1 MSNLMYGIT
10 FNGYAKRQNIP
21 TLNDIKVFGRK
32 KIKEPKQ
39 EIQRITYSQ
48 ERGTLVLIISR

>member
-1 MSNLMYGIT
+1 MSNLVYGIT

-21 TLNDIKVFGRK
+21 TANDIKVFGRK